1 MPNIRARKNFNGYL
15 GAKNGELTMA
25 ILRTKIDTARA
36 YDGEFANKI

>member
-25 ILRTKIDTARA
+25 NLRTKFDTT
-36 YDGEFANKI
+36 GIKMENFH